1 VNRWEAWRSVEAD
14 YGLDAI
20 EAMLQAAVEAGA
32 MEDQPLRPLAH
43 VILALADKAALYIA
57 NSPEPSVARVEV
69 GNSID
74 QLLGG
79 LRRTTDC

>member
-43 VILALADKAALYIA
+43 VILALADEAALYIA